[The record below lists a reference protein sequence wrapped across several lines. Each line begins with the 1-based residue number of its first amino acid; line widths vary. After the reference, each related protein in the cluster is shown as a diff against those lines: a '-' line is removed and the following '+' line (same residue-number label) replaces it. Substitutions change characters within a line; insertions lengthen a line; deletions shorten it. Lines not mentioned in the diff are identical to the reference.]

1 MILLRNLT
9 FARGADRLVED
20 ASCQIHP
27 GWKVGLVGANG
38 CGKSSFLALLR
49 GELHAE
55 HGDLEWPAR
64 WTLAHVAQDT
74 PALPDAA
81 LEFTLD
87 GDVELRQVERG
98 LAAAEAVHGTP
109 PKTSLCAAKP
119 HPASRDQPSAVLRP
133 SALCDVL
140 PPGGQE
146 TLGAAR
152 RVSEGLHWGEQIA
165 ELHGRLDEIGG
176 YAARA
181 RAAELLHGLG
191 FSDADFTRPV
201 AEFSGGWRVRLNLA
215 RALMCRSDLLLLDEP
230 TNHLDLD
237 AVLWLEGWLRAYAGT
252 LMMIS
257 HDRDFLDAVVGHM
270 LHIENRRM
278 TLYTGNYTVFERTR
292 SERLAAQQ
300 SMFEKQQREIAH
312 LHAFV
317 DRFRAKA
324 TKARQAQ
331 SRLKALER
339 MEEIAAAHVDT
350 PFTFRFR
357 EPAGLSDPLL
367 ALEGASAGYGDK
379 PVLTDVTLTLRPG
392 ARLGL
397 LGRNGAG
404 KSTLVKLLVGEL
416 DPVAGKRIAGRHL
429 AVGYFAQHQVEQL
442 RPDESPLQHLVRQ
455 EPRTREQELRDY
467 LGGFDFRG
475 EMVGA
480 PCGCFSGGEK
490 ARLVLALLIRQRPNL
505 LLLDEPTNHLDL
517 EMREALTLALQ
528 ETEAGVVLVSH
539 DRHLLRTTCDE
550 LWLVADG
557 SATPFDGDLDDYA
570 AWLAGRRNA
579 GNPENSMDAGKASRK
594 QARVEAEASRQALL
608 ARRRPLL
615 KESEKLE
622 KQLSAWQDEK
632 ALLDEQLTAPGLYAA
647 PERNRLDGLLKR
659 QAELAKA
666 IENAEHRWLEIHDD
680 LDRLPGTSLS

>member
-1 MILLRNLT
+1 MILARNLC
-9 FARGADRLVED
+9 FARGGQPLVED
-20 ASCQIHP
+20 ASFQLHP

-49 GELHAE
+49 NELHAE
-55 HGDLEWPAR
+55 RGDLEWPAR

-81 LEFTLD
+81 LEFVLD
-87 GDVELRQVERG
+87 GDIELRRIERE
-98 LAAAEAVHGTP
+98 LAAAEAAH
-109 PKTSLCAAKP
+109 
-119 HPASRDQPSAVLRP
+119 
-133 SALCDVL
+133 
-140 PPGGQE
+140 
-146 TLGAAR
+146 
-152 RVSEGLHWGEQIA
+152 EGVKIA

-191 FSDADFTRPV
+191 FADGDFARPV
-201 AEFSGGWRVRLNLA
+201 AEFSGGWRVRLNLG

-237 AVLWLEGWLRAYAGT
+237 AVLWLESWLRAYAGT
-252 LMMIS
+252 LVMIS
-257 HDRDFLDAVVGHM
+257 HDRDFLDAVIGQT
-270 LHIENRRM
+270 LHIESRRM
-278 TLYTGNYTVFERTR
+278 TLYAGNYSAFERTR
-292 SERLAAQQ
+292 AERLAVQQ
-300 SMFEKQQREIAH
+300 SLHEKQQREVAH
-312 LHAFV
+312 LEKFV
-317 DRFRAKA
+317 ERFRAKA

-331 SRLKALER
+331 SRLKALDR

-357 EPAGLSDPLL
+357 DPTAFSDPLL
-367 ALEGASAGYGDK
+367 SLENAAVGYGERPILDRI
-379 PVLTDVTLTLRPG
+379 TLTLRPG

-404 KSTLVKLLVGEL
+404 KSTLVKLLVDDL
-416 DPVAGKRIAGRHL
+416 APLAGKRVEGRHL
-429 AVGYFAQHQVEQL
+429 AIGYFAQHQVELL

-455 EPRTREQELRDY
+455 EPATREQELRDY

-475 EMVGA
+475 DMVSA
-480 PCGCFSGGEK
+480 PCGRFSGGEK
-490 ARLVLALLIRQRPNL
+490 ARLVLALLIRRRPNL

-557 SATPFDGDLDDYA
+557 RVVPFDGDLDDYA
-570 AWLAGRRNA
+570 EWLAAQRAAARAPDDNKTARR
-579 GNPENSMDAGKASRK
+579 E
-594 QARVEAEASRQALL
+594 ARAVAAAERRALL
-608 ARRRPLL
+608 EQRRPLL
-615 KESEKLE
+615 KEAEKLE
-622 KQLSAWQDEK
+622 KQLAGWQEEK
-632 ALLDEQLTAPGLYAA
+632 AQLDLRLSDPTIYSAPDRALLENLH
-647 PERNRLDGLLKR
+647 KR
-659 QAELAKA
+659 QAELSDA
-666 IENAEHRWLEIHDD
+666 IDTAESRWLEVHEMIEAM
-680 LDRLPGTSLS
+680 PATT

>member
-1 MILLRNLT
+1 MILSRNLC
-9 FARGADRLVED
+9 FARGGLPLVDD
-20 ASCQIHP
+20 ASFQLHP

-55 HGDLEWPAR
+55 RGDLEMPAR

-81 LEFTLD
+81 LEFVLD
-87 GDVELRQVERG
+87 GDVELRSVERA
-98 LAAAEAVHGTP
+98 LAAAEAAH
-109 PKTSLCAAKP
+109 
-119 HPASRDQPSAVLRP
+119 
-133 SALCDVL
+133 
-140 PPGGQE
+140 
-146 TLGAAR
+146 
-152 RVSEGLHWGEQIA
+152 EGMRIA

-191 FSDADFTRPV
+191 FTDADLARPV
-201 AEFSGGWRVRLNLA
+201 AEFSGGWRVRLNLG

-252 LMMIS
+252 LIMIS
-257 HDRDFLDAVVGHM
+257 HDRDFLDAVVGQT
-270 LHIENRRM
+270 LHVENRRM
-278 TLYTGNYTVFERTR
+278 TLYAGNYSAFERTR
-292 SERLAAQQ
+292 AERLAAQQ
-300 SMFEKQQREIAH
+300 SMHEAQQREIAH
-312 LHAFV
+312 LEQFV
-317 DRFRAKA
+317 ERFRAKA

-331 SRLKALER
+331 SRLKALDR

-357 EPAGLSDPLL
+357 DPAGFSDPLL
-367 ALEGASAGYGDK
+367 AIENAAVGYGGRRI
-379 PVLTDVTLTLRPG
+379 LEDVTLTLRPG

-404 KSTLVKLLVGEL
+404 KSTLVKLLVDEL
-416 DPVAGKRIAGRHL
+416 APLAGTRVEGRHL
-429 AVGYFAQHQVEQL
+429 AVGYFAQHQVELL

-455 EPRTREQELRDY
+455 EPQTREQELRDY

-475 EMVGA
+475 DMVGA
-480 PCGCFSGGEK
+480 PCGRFSGGEK
-490 ARLVLALLIRQRPNL
+490 ARLVLALLIRRRPNL

-557 SATPFDGDLDDYA
+557 RVQAFDGDLDDYA
-570 AWLAGRRNA
+570 AWLAAQRAAARAPDADKAVRREARAQAA
-579 GNPENSMDAGKASRK
+579 GE
-594 QARVEAEASRQALL
+594 RQALL
-608 ARRRPLL
+608 AQRRPLL
-615 KESEKLE
+615 KEAEKLE
-622 KQLSAWQDEK
+622 KQLAGWQEEK
-632 ALLDEQLTAPGLYAA
+632 AQIETRLADPAVYAAPDRALLDGLHQ
-647 PERNRLDGLLKR
+647 R
-659 QAELAKA
+659 QAMLGEA
-666 IENAEHRWLEIHDD
+666 IDQAEGRWLEIHEM
-680 LDRLPGTSLS
+680 LEALPAPA